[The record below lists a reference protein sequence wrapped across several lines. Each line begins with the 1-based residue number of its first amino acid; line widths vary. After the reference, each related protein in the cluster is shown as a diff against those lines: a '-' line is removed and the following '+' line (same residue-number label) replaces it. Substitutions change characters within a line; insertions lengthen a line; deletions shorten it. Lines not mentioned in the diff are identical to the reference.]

1 MLLVVVVKLTTKEI
15 WISFSA
21 QTCLILK
28 LAEAVMTCGW
38 CYGDDRFESRPEQN
52 YSDGFLIVV
61 VSSSRC
67 QDSNSGRR

>member
-1 MLLVVVVKLTTKEI
+1 MVVVKLTTKEI

-28 LAEAVMTCGW
+28 LTEEVMTSGL

-52 YSDGFLIVV
+52 CSDGFLIVFA
-61 VSSSRC
+61 SSSRC
-67 QDSNSGRR
+67 HGSNSGRR